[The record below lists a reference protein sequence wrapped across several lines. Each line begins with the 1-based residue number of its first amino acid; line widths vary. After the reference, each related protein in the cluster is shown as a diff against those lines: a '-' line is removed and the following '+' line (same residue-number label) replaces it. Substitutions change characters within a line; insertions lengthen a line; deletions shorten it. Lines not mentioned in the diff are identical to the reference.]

1 MGFGHRVYKNYD
13 PRAKLMAKVCKEVL
27 ESEGVTDCP
36 ELAIAQRLEQARFRR
51 NSGAILAQFGAMILT
66 PHPLAQIALEDEY
79 FVKRKLY
86 PNVDFYSGIVLRAL
100 GIPVNMF
107 TVLFAVAR
115 SVGWLAQWNESFGDP
130 SQRICRPRQLYHGTT
145 PREFAPMEAR

>member
-1 MGFGHRVYKNYD
+1 
-13 PRAKLMAKVCKEVL
+13 
-27 ESEGVTDCP
+27 
-36 ELAIAQRLEQARFRR
+36 
-51 NSGAILAQFGAMILT
+51 MILT

-107 TVLFAVAR
+107 TGLFAVAR

-145 PREFAPMEAR
+145 PRAFAPMEAR